1 MKKASEGRDGA
12 AILSLNVSP
21 QNLRCG
27 SRTVVKQA
35 RLPPV
40 DVQVLGGF
48 PRDRDSEDVRKQA
61 EEHLEED
68 QELDA
73 AGKLNNNN
81 NNNNNNNDK
90 ENQNKQWRVR
100 LWKVVYK

>member
-1 MKKASEGRDGA
+1 MRCKPLKKASEGRDGA

-48 PRDRDSEDVRKQA
+48 PRDRDSEDVRKHA
-61 EEHLEED
+61 EEQTRSWTRRGSTTTTTTTRRTRTSNGE
-68 QELDA
+68 
-73 AGKLNNNN
+73 
-81 NNNNNNNDK
+81 
-90 ENQNKQWRVR
+90 
-100 LWKVVYK
+100 

>member
-1 MKKASEGRDGA
+1 M
-12 AILSLNVSP
+12 
-21 QNLRCG
+21 
-27 SRTVVKQA
+27 
-35 RLPPV
+35 

-81 NNNNNNNDK
+81 NNDK